1 MIWKNIGKSV
11 IGTSHTN
18 TGKLCEDALSFSII
32 TDSQGDEVLIAIASD
47 GAGSANKAKEASDL
61 VTKRAVEILIGSIE
75 NDKPITEAVILVL
88 VETIYDELIQLAALA
103 EESISEY
110 SCTLLGTVVYQSS
123 AVFFQIGDGA
133 IIRDDGNDCYSTIWW
148 PHNGEYVNTTS
159 FITDD
164 NNFSNLKITIISET
178 INEIAIL
185 TDGLQHLSL
194 NNETST
200 VYQPF
205 FTGLFKWLRYANKQ
219 EEVEILNNKLEEY
232 LCSEVI
238 NSRTDDDK
246 TLFLATRIHKW
257 LT

>member
-18 TGKLCEDALSFSII
+18 AGKLCEDALAFTII
-32 TDSQGDEVLIAIASD
+32 TDRIGEEVLIAIASD
-47 GAGSANKAKEASDL
+47 GAGSASNAKVAAEL
-61 VTKRAVEILIGSIE
+61 VTKRAVELFTELIE
-75 NDKPITEAVILVL
+75 NNKPINEAEVLAL
-88 VETIYDELIQLAALA
+88 VEMLYDELLQLSIL
-103 EESISEY
+103 EEVPINEY
-110 SCTLLGTVVYQSS
+110 SCTFLGAVVYQQS

-133 IIRDDGNDCYSTIWW
+133 IIRDDSNDCYSTIWW
-148 PHNGEYVNTTS
+148 PHNGEYINTTS

-164 NNFSNLKITIISET
+164 NNFANLKITIISES

-205 FTGLFKWLRYANKQ
+205 FTGLFKWLRFANKDV
-219 EEVEILNNKLEEY
+219 EVEILNNKLEEY
-232 LCSEVI
+232 LCSGAI

>member
-11 IGTSHTN
+11 IGTSHSN
-18 TGKLCEDALSFSII
+18 TGKPCEDALAFSII
-32 TDSQGDEVLIAIASD
+32 TDSVGEEVLVAIVSD
-47 GAGSANKAKEASDL
+47 GAGSANKAKEASEL
-61 VTKRAVEILIGSIE
+61 VTKKAIELFTEFIETDKSINEAAIL
-75 NDKPITEAVILVL
+75 AL
-88 VETIYDELIQLAALA
+88 VETIYDELMQVATLA
-103 EESISEY
+103 EESLSEY
-110 SCTLLGTVVYQSS
+110 SCTFLGAVIYQSS

-133 IIRDDGNDCYSTIWW
+133 IIRDDGNDCFSTIWW

-164 NNFSNLKITIISET
+164 NNFANLKITIISET

-205 FTGLFKWLRYANKQ
+205 FTGLFKWLRYANKA

-232 LCSEVI
+232 LCSGAI

>member
-11 IGTSHTN
+11 IGTSHNN
-18 TGKLCEDALSFSII
+18 TGKPCEDAIAFSIAM
-32 TDSQGDEVLIAIASD
+32 DKQGEEVLIALASD
-47 GAGSANKAKEASDL
+47 GAGSANKAKEASEL
-61 VTKRAVEILIGSIE
+61 VTKRAIEIIADLIE
-75 NDKPITEAVILVL
+75 NDKAINEAAILIL
-88 VETIYDELIQLAALA
+88 VETIYDELLQLATLS
-103 EESISEY
+103 EESIGEY
-110 SCTLLGTVVYQSS
+110 SCTFLGAVVFQSS

-164 NNFSNLKITIISET
+164 NYFANLKITLISET

-205 FTGLFKWLRYANKQ
+205 FTGLFKWLRYANKP
-219 EEVEILNNKLEEY
+219 EEVEILNNRLEEY
-232 LCSEVI
+232 LCSEAI